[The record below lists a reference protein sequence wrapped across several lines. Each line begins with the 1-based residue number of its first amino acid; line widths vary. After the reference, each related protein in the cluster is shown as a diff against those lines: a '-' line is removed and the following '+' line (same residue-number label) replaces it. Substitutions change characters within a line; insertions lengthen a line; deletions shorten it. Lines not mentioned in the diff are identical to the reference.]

1 MTTIFY
7 RVLFQEQEIESTWE
21 CDEFDFM
28 QLKYHIQG
36 ASPQAELLHYHTVG
50 EPCSECGI

>member
-1 MTTIFY
+1 MKTIFY

-21 CDEFDFM
+21 CEEFDFM